1 MCYIDHV
8 IHANTWII
16 MTLCLFLNNY
26 KRHIW
31 VFILKGERGRDM
43 VFILA
48 SLSFFLPLTHT
59 HTHTSLGWT
68 AGSAQRQKMVAAA
81 AATVLP
87 AAPGLRAQRFCAR
100 VDAGAAHKL

>member
-1 MCYIDHV
+1 M
-8 IHANTWII
+8 A
-16 MTLCLFLNNY
+16 LCLFKNKLK

-31 VFILKGERGRDM
+31 VFILKEKRGRDM

-59 HTHTSLGWT
+59 QTHASLGWT

-87 AAPGLRAQRFCAR
+87 ASPGLRAQRFRAR